1 MDYVDLFV
9 AVAVV
14 LVFSGFAWCFGIV
27 WQNWKE
33 DCARA
38 GGLGSKTE
46 DVAPNQKPREVSW
59 EEFDRLSSKV
69 AELEKW
75 AWADHDHDQQMKTAI
90 DVLDRK
96 IGKRF
101 CIKWTEEFTSYNTT
115 LEQSFTRH
123 FVWGNNFSMSEQEA
137 WTTLEKIKKD
147 SKDTFNLVL
156 VTVDGKAT
164 LVTSRVHVRCGGQ
177 TKHTYFI
184 EEVKI

>member
-9 AVAVV
+9 MVAIV
-14 LVFSGFAWCFGIV
+14 LVFAGFAWCFGIV

-38 GGLGSKTE
+38 GFLGSRKTVE
-46 DVAPNQKPREVSW
+46 PQNQQPRAVSW
-59 EEFDRLSSKV
+59 EEIDALKERVNK
-69 AELEKW
+69 LEKW
-75 AWADHDHDQQMKTAI
+75 AWADHDHDQQMQSAI
-90 DVLDRK
+90 NTLDRK

-115 LEQSFTRH
+115 MEESFTRN
-123 FVWGNNFSMSEQEA
+123 FVWGDNYSMSEQEA

-156 VTVDGKAT
+156 VTVEGRAT
-164 LVTSRVHVRCGGQ
+164 LVTSRIHVRCGGQ